1 MFRQL
6 ATWFE
11 TRNPG
16 TSGAAQVFA
25 LHPLQLTRFLEE
37 MWLMR
42 TDPGSRPS
50 AAIPPPLYGQEALS
64 GVKDQLV
71 TVLDDIYP
79 TTLDAPEVGD
89 PNGIKVPSRHLMYA
103 YLIENTRVFEIF
115 RRVLEECYHGE
126 RLDVPSPDGQA
137 WLRTTEALFFSDSHP
152 GQIAAVTSSIR
163 PDIRAVR
170 RNAYYRLFGID
181 LNHGY
186 DDGRPYPY
194 VMPDVANKEFISL
207 FEEFLREVWRG
218 IENFSNTSGANPTDD
233 AAIAELGAALADI
246 LTVRHRNGALSR
258 EEFAAVAAMSWFH
271 LTLMSDTAIVVDL
284 KASAS
289 SPEERLRKVG
299 DRVRVMPHR
308 KSEQY
313 FAMAD
318 AASQILLALEA
329 RQFANPLGVRTLYAE
344 SPPGNP
350 PNPIRANMMT
360 IIAQWSIASGRDLK
374 ASKVMTTDRGLP
386 RRELMPG
393 DGHQLPAPTRREL
406 TTKV

>member
-6 ATWFE
+6 ATWYE
-11 TRNPG
+11 EKNPG
-16 TSGAAQVFA
+16 VSGATQVFG

-42 TDPGSRPS
+42 TDRGARPS
-50 AAIPPPLYGQEALS
+50 AAIPQSLYSLEAAS
-64 GVKDQLV
+64 GISDQLTGV
-71 TVLDDIYP
+71 PDDIYP
-79 TTLDAPEVGD
+79 TDLDGGGGAQFPF
-89 PNGIKVPSRHLMYA
+89 RHLMYA
-103 YLIENTRVFEIF
+103 YLIENTRLYEIF
-115 RRVLEECYHGE
+115 RRILVECAHGE
-126 RLDVPSPDGQA
+126 SLDVPSPEGQA
-137 WLRTTEALFFSDSHP
+137 WLRATEALFYSEPHP
-152 GQIAAVTSSIR
+152 GLVPTVTSRIR
-163 PDIRAVR
+163 PDICSVR

-194 VMPDVANKEFISL
+194 VRPQIANREFIAL

-233 AAIAELGAALADI
+233 AAIAELGASLADV

-258 EEFAAVAAMSWFH
+258 EEFAAVATMSWFH
-271 LTLMSDTAIVVDL
+271 LTLMSDTPIVVDL

-289 SPEERLRKVG
+289 SPEERLRKLG
-299 DRVRVMPHR
+299 ERVDLKPHR

-318 AASQILLALEA
+318 AASQILIAIEA

-344 SPPGNP
+344 TTPPAPANQV
-350 PNPIRANMMT
+350 RANAMT
-360 IIAQWSIASGRDLK
+360 VIAQWSIASGRDLK
-374 ASKVMTTDRGLP
+374 ASKVIASGRPMPRLP
-386 RRELMPG
+386 DVEADAHG
-393 DGHQLPAPTRREL
+393 LPAPARREL
-406 TTKV
+406 TAKV